1 MFLRARPKVEKK
13 RKERKKGEGGSWNAC
28 FHILTYLKK
37 HFFPVS
43 LQRKLKMSYVRGEG
57 GGGGGGLF
65 CNNPHTGLYNYKDYK
80 TSKQKLK

>member
-57 GGGGGGLF
+57 GEGGGGGGGFVTTLI
-65 CNNPHTGLYNYKDYK
+65 LDYIIIRTTRHQNK
-80 TSKQKLK
+80 S